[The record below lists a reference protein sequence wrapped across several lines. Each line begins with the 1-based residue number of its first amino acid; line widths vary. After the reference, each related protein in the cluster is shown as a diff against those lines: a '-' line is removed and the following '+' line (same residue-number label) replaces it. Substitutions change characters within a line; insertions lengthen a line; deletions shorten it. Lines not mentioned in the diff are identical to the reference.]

1 MLKETIKFGIAYHHS
16 GLTNDEKQIVEK
28 GYRTGALFVLV
39 ATSTL
44 STGINLP
51 AKAVIF
57 KTPYVALNLMDS
69 AKYKQMSG
77 RAGRT
82 GFDSSGDSIMVCTN
96 AQQLKYCREVLLQ
109 PFQAKL
115 SSAMNGSR
123 LVRSLLEVISS
134 QVVAS
139 LRQISIFIESSL
151 IYQLTQKPSCSR
163 C

>member
-1 MLKETIKFGIAYHHS
+1 M
-16 GLTNDEKQIVEK
+16 
-28 GYRTGALFVLV
+28 LFVLV

-57 KTPYVALNLMDS
+57 NKPYIGMKFMDS

-82 GFDSSGDSIMVCTN
+82 GFDSRGDSIMICTDTN
-96 AQQLKYCREVLLQ
+96 QLKYSRDVLLQ
-109 PFQAKL
+109 PFETKL

-123 LVRSLLEVISS
+123 LVRSLLEIISS
-134 QVVAS
+134 QVVGSMSQVAT
-139 LRQISIFIESSL
+139 FIQSTL
-151 IYQLTQKPSCSR
+151 VF
-163 C
+163 